1 MRIAVVVTEFP
12 AVSQTFVL
20 DHVGGLL
27 ARGHA
32 VDIHARRP
40 GRESAAHPEIERLG
54 LLARTRYLPVP
65 PSGRSAV
72 WRDALRRAW
81 RQLLGHPA
89 RLRALWQAGP
99 RDQFWSRFYAALPF
113 WAQGRDYDLV
123 HAHSGQNGQRLLPL
137 YAAGLLRAPL
147 VVTFHGHDVHGYLR
161 GRPADYYAPLFARAA
176 ALVVCSEFMR
186 ARLLALGAPAAK
198 LRLIPNGIAP
208 ERYPW
213 RPRTAPRE
221 RPVELLSVGRLVEFK
236 GLKYLLSALV
246 EPALAQRPLRL
257 QVVGE
262 GPLRAALEAQAQE
275 LGLGERVRFLG
286 AQPRE
291 AVQALMDA
299 ADLYVAPVVID
310 AEGNTET
317 QGVALL
323 EALACGLPVIASA
336 VGGIPET
343 LGEAAA
349 GLVPHGDPAALA
361 AAIANL
367 LDAGERWPVLS
378 QAGRARVDAH
388 YRNQAWLDRLEQL
401 YNSLNKPT

>member
-1 MRIAVVVTEFP
+1 MRIAIVVTEFP

-32 VDIHARRP
+32 VDIHARRA
-40 GRESAAHPEIERLG
+40 GRDSAEHPEIARLG
-54 LLARTRYLPVP
+54 LRARTHYLPVP
-65 PSGRSAV
+65 PHGRSAI

-89 RLRALWQAGP
+89 RLRALWRAGP

-113 WAQGRDYDLV
+113 WAQGGDYQLL

-147 VVTFHGHDVHGYLR
+147 VVTFHGHDVHGYLQ

-198 LRLIPNGIAP
+198 LHLIPNGIAP
-208 ERYPW
+208 ERYHW
-213 RPRTAPRE
+213 RPREAPQE

-236 GLKYLLSALV
+236 GLKYLLSALA

-257 QVVGE
+257 QVVGD
-262 GPLRAALEAQAQE
+262 GPLRAALEAQAQA
-275 LGLGERVRFLG
+275 LGLGARVRFLG

-299 ADLYVAPVVID
+299 ADLYLAPVVID

-349 GLVPHGDPAALA
+349 GLVPPGEPAALA
-361 AAIANL
+361 DAIAQL
-367 LDAGERWPVLS
+367 LDDSARWPLLS
-378 QAGRARVDAH
+378 RAGRARVDRH
-388 YRNQAWLDRLEQL
+388 YQNQAWLDRLEQL
-401 YNSLNKPT
+401 YNSLSKST

>member
-1 MRIAVVVTEFP
+1 MRIALVVTEFP

-20 DHVGGLL
+20 DHLSGLL

-40 GRESAAHPEIERLG
+40 GKESAEHPEIARLD
-54 LLARTRYLPVP
+54 LRARTHYLPVP
-65 PSGRSAV
+65 PHGRSAV

-89 RLRALWQAGP
+89 RLRALWRAGP
-99 RDQFWSRFYAALPF
+99 AEEFWNRFYAALPF
-113 WAQGRDYDLV
+113 WAQGQDYQLL

-137 YAAGLLRAPL
+137 YSASLLRAPL
-147 VVTFHGHDVHGYLR
+147 VVTFHGHDVHGYLQ
-161 GRPADYYAPLFARAA
+161 GRPADFYAPLFARAA

-198 LRLIPNGIAP
+198 LHLIPNGIAP
-208 ERYPW
+208 ERYHW
-213 RPRTAPRE
+213 RPREAPQG

-236 GLKYLLSALV
+236 GLTHLLSALA
-246 EPALAQRPLRL
+246 EPALARRDLRL
-257 QVVGE
+257 QVVGD
-262 GPLRAALEAQAQE
+262 GPLRAALEAQARD
-275 LGLGERVRFLG
+275 LGLKDRVRFLG

-349 GLVPHGDPAALA
+349 GLVPPGDPATLA
-361 AAIANL
+361 AAIAQL
-367 LDAGERWPVLS
+367 LDEPGRWPRLS
-378 QAGRARVDAH
+378 QSGRARIETH
-388 YRNQAWLDRLEQL
+388 YQNQAWLDRLEQL
-401 YNSLNKPT
+401 YHSLNT